1 MGEPYSRIIFMQFVL
16 ILGGGLSMI
25 IGQTG
30 PVLLAVIALKI
41 YFDVKA
47 HIKEHAPPA
56 TAVDLS
62 G

>member
-1 MGEPYSRIIFMQFVL
+1 MQFVL

-30 PVLLAVIALKI
+30 PVLLVVIALKI

-47 HIKEHAPPA
+47 HIKEHTPPVTA
-56 TAVDLS
+56 TDLS